1 MVKEHEREK
10 SARCELGSELI
21 LAYSGLFLECLPP
34 VNSDITG
41 YVLTHSGKL
50 FYRKKKNQPWL
61 QQTAPSAYLFRD
73 CACQRIYEVNSCK
86 CSIKATKFEGR
97 VLDCSAHAI
106 FEVNK
111 CGEWTEVC
119 DLDNPKSAAATQE
132 IQVDCLETVALI
144 DVLAGLK
151 NVKYLPAL
159 SSADAFLDVSVDNVA
174 NQITATLL
182 NAQTPPVDGPAVSL
196 VYKGWLVSGLPANK
210 WAKQN
215 SCNQVTKKKVYVTV
229 LIERVNEDRL
239 AATGVLGA
247 GTAVNPNQIPAAAVL
262 SADEQLAVTATHI
275 SLAPNGFAP
284 LPADAVQGVL
294 INWTTASPRYESG
307 IDLDTVTPPDTNT
320 GVATIQCTGDYEV
333 DLSLGYF
340 AEAPL
345 DSFTNQVSVPY
356 FLLWR
361 QSGAALS
368 VIAAAPITSVYS
380 GTVGTP
386 HNLALSGQANLLSA
400 LTLLAGDLLYVTYY
414 DANADPEG
422 ATYARSYNVNG
433 ITSQWH
439 IEALGA
445 PSN

>member
-1 MVKEHEREK
+1 
-10 SARCELGSELI
+10 
-21 LAYSGLFLECLPP
+21 
-34 VNSDITG
+34 
-41 YVLTHSGKL
+41 
-50 FYRKKKNQPWL
+50 
-61 QQTAPSAYLFRD
+61 
-73 CACQRIYEVNSCK
+73 
-86 CSIKATKFEGR
+86 
-97 VLDCSAHAI
+97 
-106 FEVNK
+106 
-111 CGEWTEVC
+111 
-119 DLDNPKSAAATQE
+119 
-132 IQVDCLETVALI
+132 
-144 DVLAGLK
+144 
-151 NVKYLPAL
+151 
-159 SSADAFLDVSVDNVA
+159 
-174 NQITATLL
+174 
-182 NAQTPPVDGPAVSL
+182 
-196 VYKGWLVSGLPANK
+196 
-210 WAKQN
+210 
-215 SCNQVTKKKVYVTV
+215 
-229 LIERVNEDRL
+229 
-239 AATGVLGA
+239 
-247 GTAVNPNQIPAAAVL
+247 
-262 SADEQLAVTATHI
+262 
-275 SLAPNGFAP
+275 
-284 LPADAVQGVL
+284 
-294 INWTTASPRYESG
+294 
-307 IDLDTVTPPDTNT
+307 VTPPDTNT

-380 GTVGTP
+380 GTVETP